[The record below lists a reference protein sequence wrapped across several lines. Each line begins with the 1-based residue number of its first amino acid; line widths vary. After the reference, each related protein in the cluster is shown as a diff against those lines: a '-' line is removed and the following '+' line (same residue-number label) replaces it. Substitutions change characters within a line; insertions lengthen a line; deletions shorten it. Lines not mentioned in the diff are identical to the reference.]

1 MKEGWEYKKLGEVAE
16 IIGGS
21 TPKTDIP
28 EYWEGDNYWVTP
40 AELDGSKYIEKTQ
53 RAITQKAIEKTNLS
67 LLPIGTVLLSS
78 RAPIGKL
85 SITKSPMY
93 CNQGFKNI
101 VCGESL
107 YNEFVYYYLKNNVD
121 YLQSL
126 GTGATFKE
134 ISKKVVEKI
143 EIPVPSITE
152 QKQIVSELDLLSEVI
167 EKQKAQLA
175 ELDKLAQS
183 IFYDMFGNP
192 VTNEKGWNISPLEN
206 IVADNCT
213 ISYGIVQPGEEVED
227 GIPVVRP
234 VDMVNSI
241 VYKKGL
247 KVIDKSISD
256 SYKRTLLEGGEL
268 LFCVRGTTGIMSFA
282 ADELKGCNV
291 TRGIT
296 PLSFNNNTNKYYVY
310 YFLSTSFMK
319 AIIAERTR
327 GITLKQ
333 INMKDVRL
341 LPIYCPPLSLQQ
353 EFAAKVEAIEAMK
366 AKVRLSLK
374 ETETLF
380 NSRMDYY
387 FN

>member
-1 MKEGWEYKKLGEVAE
+1 MKQGWEYKKLGEVAE

-167 EKQKAQLA
+167 EKQKAQLE

-183 IFYDMFGNP
+183 IFYDMFGDP
-192 VTNEKGWNISPLEN
+192 VANEKGW
-206 IVADNCT
+206 
-213 ISYGIVQPGEEVED
+213 EV
-227 GIPVVRP
+227 
-234 VDMVNSI
+234 
-241 VYKKGL
+241 KKIKDIC
-247 KVIDKSISD
+247 KVITGNTPSRNNLEYYDEEYIEWIKTDNILRGSLYPSLAKEYLSEEGAKQGRIADVGSILIACIAGSLV
-256 SYKRTLLEGGEL
+256 SIGKCCLLNRK
-268 LFCVRGTTGIMSFA
+268 V
-282 ADELKGCNV
+282 
-291 TRGIT
+291 
-296 PLSFNNNTNKYYVY
+296 SFNQQINALVPKENMNSLFV
-310 YFLSTSFMK
+310 YFLVNAIADYIRENTTNGMK
-319 AIIAERTR
+319 HIITKSVLEEIR
-327 GITLKQ
+327 IC
-333 INMKDVRL
+333 V
-341 LPIYCPPLSLQQ
+341 PPLSLQQ

-366 AKVRLSLK
+366 AKVRQSLK
-374 ETETLF
+374 EAETLF